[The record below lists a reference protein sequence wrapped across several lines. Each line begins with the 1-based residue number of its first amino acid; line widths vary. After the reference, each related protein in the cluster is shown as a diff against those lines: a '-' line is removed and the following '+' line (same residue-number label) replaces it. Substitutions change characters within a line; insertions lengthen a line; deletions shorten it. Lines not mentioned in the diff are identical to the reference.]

1 MSVPSAIRVLLVDDH
16 SVVREGVRLMLA
28 AAADIRLAAEAADA
42 GSAIQAVRRGAI
54 DVVIADVNL
63 PDRNG
68 LELLGMIK
76 RERPDLPVLMLSMY
90 TEDAYAVRA
99 LQLGA
104 AGYLTKNVEAEV
116 LAGAI
121 RKAAAGGKYVTPML
135 AEKLATALQPGAGL
149 APHER
154 LSAREFEVLRHIV
167 AGTSLVDAAALM
179 HLSPK
184 TVTAYRA
191 RILEKTGLSNNAE
204 LTRYALERN
213 LFH

>member
-1 MSVPSAIRVLLVDDH
+1 MDESVIRVLLVDDH

-121 RKAAAGGKYVTPML
+121 RKAAAGGTYVTPLL
-135 AEKLATALQPGAGL
+135 AEKLAAALQTGTGL

-154 LSAREFEVLRHIV
+154 LSAREFEVMRHIV

-204 LTRYALERN
+204 LMRYALERK
-213 LFH
+213 LFD

>member
-28 AAADIRLAAEAADA
+28 AAADIEVAAEAADA
-42 GSAIQAVRRGAI
+42 GAAMQAVRRGGI

-68 LELLGMIK
+68 LDLLAMIK
-76 RERPDLPVLMLSMY
+76 RESPDLPVLMLSMY

>member
-1 MSVPSAIRVLLVDDH
+1 MSPSAIRVLLVDDH

-28 AAADIRLAAEAADA
+28 AAADIRIEAEAADA
-42 GSAIQAVRRGAI
+42 GAAIRAVRRGAI
-54 DVVIADVNL
+54 DVVIADINL

-76 RERPDLPVLMLSMY
+76 RVRPDLPVLMLSMY

-116 LAGAI
+116 LAGAV
-121 RKAAAGGKYVTPML
+121 RKAAAGGTYVTPLL
-135 AEKLATALQPGAGL
+135 AEKLAAALQTGAGL

-167 AGTSLVDAAALM
+167 AGTSLVDAAAQM
-179 HLSPK
+179 HLNPK

-191 RILEKTGLSNNAE
+191 RILEKTGLPNNAE
-204 LTRYALERN
+204 LVRYALERK
-213 LFH
+213 LFD

>member
-1 MSVPSAIRVLLVDDH
+1 MDESAIRVLLVDDH

-121 RKAAAGGKYVTPML
+121 RKAAAGGTYVTPLL
-135 AEKLATALQPGAGL
+135 AEKLAAALQTGTGL

-154 LSAREFEVLRHIV
+154 LSAREFEVMRHIV

-204 LTRYALERN
+204 LMRYALERK
-213 LFH
+213 LFD

>member
-204 LTRYALERN
+204 LMRYALERK
-213 LFH
+213 LFD

>member
-1 MSVPSAIRVLLVDDH
+1 MDESAIRVLLVDDH

-121 RKAAAGGKYVTPML
+121 RKAAAGGTYVTPLL
-135 AEKLATALQPGAGL
+135 AEKLAAALQTGTGL

-154 LSAREFEVLRHIV
+154 LSAREFEVMRHIV
-167 AGTSLVDAAALM
+167 AGTSLVDAAAQM

-204 LTRYALERN
+204 LMRYALERK
-213 LFH
+213 LFD